1 MAPSCTS
8 RIKWFLAFPRMTR
21 LVTKQQSPR
30 ASHVLATIR
39 VKDVK
44 MFSVAGDLYPAR
56 CRPQIRFHLVNLASY
71 WETYS
76 HCYLF
81 HFLSSGFFFL
91 FYSSF
96 RFLFLQVFWGLCTW
110 WCVWLF
116 IFLIL
121 LFLVSSPLLPFVSF
135 SQRMKRFTFKTIFF
149 SYHSLLYLIVSFLLC
164 LPVLRFF
171 EPS

>member
-1 MAPSCTS
+1 
-8 RIKWFLAFPRMTR
+8 MTR

-81 HFLSSGFFFL
+81 HFLSSGFFF
-91 FYSSF
+91 SF
-96 RFLFLQVFWGLCTW
+96 IQVFVFAFFGFLRSLHLMLCMIIYFSYT
-110 WCVWLF
+110 F
-116 IFLIL
+116 ILYFLTPTPFCE
-121 LFLVSSPLLPFVSF
+121 FLAADGTIYF
-135 SQRMKRFTFKTIFF
+135 QTIF
-149 SYHSLLYLIVSFLLC
+149 SRIIL
-164 LPVLRFF
+164 FF
-171 EPS
+171 T

>member
-96 RFLFLQVFWGLCTW
+96 RF
-110 WCVWLF
+110 
-116 IFLIL
+116 
-121 LFLVSSPLLPFVSF
+121 
-135 SQRMKRFTFKTIFF
+135 RF
-149 SYHSLLYLIVSFLLC
+149 
-164 LPVLRFF
+164 LRFF
-171 EPS
+171 EVFALDVVYDYLFFLYFYSLFPHPYSLL